1 MAFLRL
7 VSALVSCC
15 FIFTFSTVSSKT
27 LIPETRLGSTRIHVN
42 LRQFDLFI
50 MFNPMI
56 LKVHSPRELVVTV

>member
-15 FIFTFSTVSSKT
+15 FIFTFSTVSSKI
-27 LIPETRLGSTRIHVN
+27 LIPETRLGSTRIHEN
-42 LRQFDLFI
+42 LRRFGRFF

-56 LKVHSPRELVVTV
+56 LKVHSQRELVVTV